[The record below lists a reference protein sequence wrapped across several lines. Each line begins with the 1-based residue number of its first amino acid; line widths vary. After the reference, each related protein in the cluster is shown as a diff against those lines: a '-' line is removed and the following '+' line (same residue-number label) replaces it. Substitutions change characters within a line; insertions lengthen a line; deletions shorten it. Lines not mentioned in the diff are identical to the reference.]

1 MTPLPSPRP
10 QLVRLLALLVGVLA
24 CLTAPGVAAQ
34 GVVPAQHDQQNQK
47 AGDGPAASSSTA
59 AISQEGL
66 DERLLWMFR
75 EDGSYGGVESQGRQL
90 TLGNVRVYPEVLSD
104 HYIEVG
110 AGPAN
115 GGTVGGYSLRFST
128 PEAEG
133 WVEGRTYELAR
144 APGRTP
150 THPGGLG
157 FNACGGTHGEFTI
170 HDLTEDLSRFR
181 ISFAIACGAGAPM
194 SYGEVRWGPDTRE
207 LEGLS
212 APHGLT
218 WPEAEVGEP
227 LVGGGVVVRQ
237 RSAGTTRVGQP
248 YVTGEHASDFVAT
261 SSCPSTM
268 APGSLCVADV
278 TFTPSAPGARRAVW
292 HLPLESGGEIQVPLS
307 GYGHGGVT
315 MFHRVSHNDDG
326 GHGALSYGVTG
337 RYYIEDTLDDPEARD
352 QVVEI
357 STENFGGAHVQFAS
371 RPGKPLVVGRYEHA
385 RELVFRGADV
395 PGIDLGNNYSYC
407 PRDQVDA
414 TFEIHEIGRDDD
426 GEVSRFAASWRQTCD
441 GVTERGHVS
450 FRASQHYDMSFAPTL
465 EVTTPAQRY
474 RPGRIAPVTISTS
487 ANGVPALWEVTLL
500 RQGLPVASRRV
511 PAPPDGV
518 LVLPVP
524 VLDTQT
530 LQVRLVDEP
539 WTAPASIQLEAK
551 RLVAEVIGPYP
562 ESTF

>member
-1 MTPLPSPRP
+1 MTTLPSPRP
-10 QLVRLLALLVGVLA
+10 QPAWLVALLIGVLA
-24 CLTAPGVAAQ
+24 SLTAPGVAAQ
-34 GVVPAQHDQQNQK
+34 GVVPTQHDQQ
-47 AGDGPAASSSTA
+47 AGDGPAATSSTS
-59 AISQEGL
+59 AISQEGP

-75 EDGSYGGVESQGRQL
+75 EEGSYGGVESQGRQL
-90 TLGNVRVYPEVLSD
+90 TLDNVRVYPEVLSD

-115 GGTVGGYSLRFST
+115 GGTVGGYTLQFRT
-128 PEAEG
+128 LEDEG

-150 THPGGLG
+150 THPGDLG
-157 FNACGGTHGEFTI
+157 FNACGGTQGEFTI
-170 HDLTEDLSRFR
+170 HDLAEDLSRFR

-194 SYGEVRWGPDTRE
+194 SYGEVRWGPDTRQ

-227 LVGGGVVVRQ
+227 LVGGAVLVRQ
-237 RSAGTTRVGQP
+237 RAASTTRVGQP
-248 YVTGEHASDFVAT
+248 YLTGEHASDFVAT
-261 SSCPSTM
+261 SSCPRTM
-268 APGSLCVADV
+268 APGSLCAADV
-278 TFTPSAPGARRAVW
+278 TFTPSAAGPRHAVW
-292 HLPLESGGEIQVPLS
+292 HLPLESGSEIRVPLS

-315 MFHRVSHNDDG
+315 MFHRVRPDADG
-326 GHGALSYGVTG
+326 GHQALSYGASG
-337 RYYIEDTLDDPEARD
+337 RYYIEDTLDDPGARD

-371 RPGKPLVVGRYEHA
+371 RPGEPLVVGRYENA
-385 RELVFRGADV
+385 RHLAFRGAV

-407 PRDQVDA
+407 PGDQVDA
-414 TFEIHEIGRDDD
+414 SFEIHEIGRDDD

-441 GVTERGHVS
+441 GLTERGRIA
-450 FRASQHYDMSFAPTL
+450 FRASDDYEMSFAPTL
-465 EVTTPAQRY
+465 DVTAPEQRY
-474 RPGRIAPVTISTS
+474 RPGRVAPVRISTS
-487 ANGVPALWEVTLL
+487 TDGVPALWEVTLL
-500 RQGLPVASRRV
+500 RQGRTVASRRV
-511 PAPPDGV
+511 PAPSDGV

-530 LQVRLVDEP
+530 LRVHLVDEP

-551 RLVAEVIGPYP
+551 TLVAEVIGPYP
-562 ESTF
+562 ESTS